1 MNHSRLWYES
11 LGMKTVA
18 RWGLVLVALVGLGF
32 DAYTHLDLAHLYMGN
47 TTGTVNEG
55 VLFQVESGLAIA
67 AGVWL
72 VLRLNLLSIVF
83 TLLVTGGGAAALV
96 VYRYYDIGKIGP
108 LPNMHEPIWFTEKEQ
123 SLFGELLAFAA
134 ALVLLGWDLAQRRRA
149 PRRVGRAV
157 AA

>member
-1 MNHSRLWYES
+1 MNA
-11 LGMKTVA
+11 VA
-18 RWGLVLVALVGLGF
+18 RWGLIVVALVGLGI

-55 VLFQVESGLAIA
+55 VLFQIEAGLAIA

-72 VLRLNLLSIVF
+72 LLRPGVLSIIATVLI
-83 TLLVTGGGAAALV
+83 TAGGAAALV

-108 LPNMHEPIWFTEKEQ
+108 IPNMHEPIWFTEKKW
-123 SLFGELLAFAA
+123 SLAGELIALVA
-134 ALVLLGWDLAQRRRA
+134 ALVLLAITALNRRRA
-149 PRRVGRAV
+149 PRGAARPV

>member
-1 MNHSRLWYES
+1 MNA
-11 LGMKTVA
+11 VA
-18 RWGLVLVALVGLGF
+18 RWGLIVVALVGLGI

-55 VLFQVESGLAIA
+55 VLFQIEAGLAIA

-72 VLRLNLLSIVF
+72 LLRPGVLSIIATVLI
-83 TLLVTGGGAAALV
+83 TAGGAAALV

-108 LPNMHEPIWFTEKEQ
+108 IPNMHEPIWFTEKKW
-123 SLFGELLAFAA
+123 SLAGELIALVAV
-134 ALVLLGWDLAQRRRA
+134 LVLLAITVLNRRRA
-149 PRRVGRAV
+149 PRGAARPV

>member
-1 MNHSRLWYES
+1 MNA
-11 LGMKTVA
+11 VA
-18 RWGLVLVALVGLGF
+18 RWGLIVVALVGLGI

-55 VLFQVESGLAIA
+55 VLFQIEAGLAIA

-72 VLRLNLLSIVF
+72 LLRPGMLSIIATVLI
-83 TLLVTGGGAAALV
+83 TAGGAAALV

-108 LPNMHEPIWFTEKEQ
+108 IPNMHEPIWFTEKKW
-123 SLFGELLAFAA
+123 SLAGELIALVAV
-134 ALVLLGWDLAQRRRA
+134 LVLLAITVLNRRRA
-149 PRRVGRAV
+149 PRGAARPV